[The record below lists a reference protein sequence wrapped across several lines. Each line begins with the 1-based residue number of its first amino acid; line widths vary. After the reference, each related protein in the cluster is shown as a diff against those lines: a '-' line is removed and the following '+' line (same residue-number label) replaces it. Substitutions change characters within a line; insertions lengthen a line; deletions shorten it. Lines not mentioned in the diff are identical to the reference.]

1 MAVDLNYFRRCR
13 DFDPSYKVDNA
24 IVEYLSK
31 HFEEARRLAN
41 KICDLNNDSDRCL
54 LSYYDVYGMV
64 EDMSPIDAYE
74 MGHHSDELSCGD
86 YYYTDEDGYFQIT
99 LTPWNHVKDILYDGY
114 EDIVNGEF
122 EISDE
127 LQSVIDV
134 FQEDVSSK
142 CIKRT
147 QSKKSSAKKPATK
160 SNCAKKPASKAKQS
174 ANRKPRTT
182 SGKKPAPRRR

>member
-1 MAVDLNYFRRCR
+1 MAVDLDYFRRCR
-13 DFDPSYKVDNA
+13 DSDPSYKVDNA

-31 HFEEARRLAN
+31 HFEEARWLAN
-41 KICDLNNDSDRCL
+41 QICDLNNDSDRCL
-54 LSYYDVYGMV
+54 LSYSDVYEMV

-74 MGHHSDELSCGD
+74 MGHFSEELSYGD
-86 YYYTDEDGYFQIT
+86 YYYIDGDGFFQIT
-99 LTPWNHVKDILYDGY
+99 LAPWNHVKDILYDGY

-122 EISDE
+122 DISDE

-134 FQEDVSSK
+134 FQDDVSSK

-147 QSKKSSAKKPATK
+147 QSKSSAKKPATK

-174 ANRKPRTT
+174 NNRKPRTT
-182 SGKKPAPRRR
+182 AGKKPAPRRR